1 MLQSEGGGLLLHLVL
16 SSLGRTRE
24 TSKLSSDKDVVNL
37 ILFPVIWWNPDSFV
51 DPLVWKDSIAI
62 ADHEIQ
68 KRTMY

>member
-1 MLQSEGGGLLLHLVL
+1 MLQSEGGGLLLYLVL
-16 SSLGRTRE
+16 SSLVRTRE
-24 TSKLSSDKDVVNL
+24 TSKTEVNL

-51 DPLVWKDSIAI
+51 DPLVWKDAIAI

>member
-1 MLQSEGGGLLLHLVL
+1 MLQLEGGGLLLYLVL
-16 SSLGRTRE
+16 SSLVRTRE
-24 TSKLSSDKDVVNL
+24 TSKTEVNL

-51 DPLVWKDSIAI
+51 DPLVWKDAIAI